1 MQLSET
7 EDWRLK
13 GLMREWVTEDDWGT
27 EPSCIIYR
35 PTGGKKGLMD
45 YFWEGGGREITWIL
59 EGPEGDRSS
68 QQSTKGGIL
77 KTDCQWERIIR
88 ILQSPMGGSGTFY
101 WDTFVAFARSLK
113 LDESLTLDS
122 PAAKVVAGSFASST
136 SKVLKV
142 ETSPS
147 SSKASISWGNDYN
160 SLMHSPRWMTAIFFF
175 KINNDFPMFFLR
187 EILTSDYHVQVSRR
201 PLLPKSTRHRLGKEP

>member
-1 MQLSET
+1 MSCKNITHGIRIRSIGEELCSALIDWFTGYPVNAVEW
-7 EDWRLK
+7 DWRLK
-13 GLMREWVTEDDWGT
+13 TERTYARVSHGGWLRYRTELYYLSTDWGK
-27 EPSCIIYR
+27 EGVDGLFL
-35 PTGGKKGLMD
+35 GG
-45 YFWEGGGREITWIL
+45 GGGREITWIL
-59 EGPEGDRSS
+59 EGPEGDRSL
-68 QQSTKGGIL
+68 QQSTKGGTL

-147 SSKASISWGNDYN
+147 SSKASISWGNDYT

-175 KINNDFPMFFLR
+175 LN
-187 EILTSDYHVQVSRR
+187 Q
-201 PLLPKSTRHRLGKEP
+201 

>member
-7 EDWRLK
+7 EDWEDLCESESRRMTVVPNRVVLFINRL
-13 GLMREWVTEDDWGT
+13 GERRGWR
-27 EPSCIIYR
+27 IIFGR
-35 PTGGKKGLMD
+35 GR
-45 YFWEGGGREITWIL
+45 GREITWIL

-88 ILQSPMGGSGTFY
+88 ILQNTMGGSGTFY

-147 SSKASISWGNDYN
+147 SSKASISWGNDYT

-175 KINNDFPMFFLR
+175 
-187 EILTSDYHVQVSRR
+187 
-201 PLLPKSTRHRLGKEP
+201 